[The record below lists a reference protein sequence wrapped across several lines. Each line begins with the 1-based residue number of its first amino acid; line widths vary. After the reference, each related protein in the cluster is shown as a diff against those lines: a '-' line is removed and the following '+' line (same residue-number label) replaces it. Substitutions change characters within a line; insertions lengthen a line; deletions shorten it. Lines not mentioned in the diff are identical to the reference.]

1 MATLVTDKG
10 KPYIE
15 DVWDMDDF
23 RNVAM
28 NNEWDVTDSQLLD
41 AMEHVVENFD
51 ANYGITWDTVEMAIA
66 REIGDE

>member
-10 KPYIE
+10 KAYIE

-28 NNEWDVTDSQLLD
+28 NNEWDVTDAQLLD
-41 AMEHVVENFD
+41 AMSHVAETYD
-51 ANYGITWDTVEMAIA
+51 ANYGINWDTVETAIA
-66 REIGDE
+66 REIEDE